1 MGDQVVGK
9 AAILGGDAAVETV
22 PIEALGASVQLRPL
36 SDSDLALADA
46 KPYEGRE
53 IPLDAVTPNGGD
65 RDGEAGAEEH
75 ADGSE
80 SGDPQRRVFDLGR
93 FQANKHRRE
102 VFIAARAL
110 SVPGGEQWTEADVE
124 RIPDR
129 GAVAEIAAAAMRI
142 TRDHR
147 EAVRRFRG
155 HQ

>member
-1 MGDQVVGK
+1 MVGK

-65 RDGEAGAEEH
+65 RDGEAGAEQH
-75 ADGSE
+75 AGGSE
-80 SGDPQRRVFDLGR
+80 AHVRTFDLGR

-110 SVPGGEQWTEADVE
+110 SVPGGEQWTEDDVE